1 MNRLEYFKNVQNAQA
16 NSNQGPKVQIN
27 TEQLIQQ
34 VQSNTNLNDSFLDR
48 LIEDLESN
56 SHNTT
61 HLDHPQTSTN
71 YSLRSESYDH
81 PQTSSNDTPH
91 SEPILSNKRPRTKRG
106 REFLD
111 LMNSAD
117 DSQQSIDDGMGIMTR
132 QMNYQLAPIHEMNK
146 RKRIEREQFQ
156 NAVDIECEK

>member
-34 VQSNTNLNDSFLDR
+34 VQSDTNLNDSFLDR

-71 YSLRSESYDH
+71 YSLRSESYDR
-81 PQTSSNDTPH
+81 PQTSNSQQF
-91 SEPILSNKRPRTKRG
+91 S
-106 REFLD
+106 
-111 LMNSAD
+111 SAD
-117 DSQQSIDDGMGIMTR
+117 LSS
-132 QMNYQLAPIHEMNK
+132 
-146 RKRIEREQFQ
+146 RIRSNGYEFTKSFLR
-156 NAVDIECEK
+156 A

>member
-1 MNRLEYFKNVQNAQA
+1 M
-16 NSNQGPKVQIN
+16 
-27 TEQLIQQ
+27 
-34 VQSNTNLNDSFLDR
+34 DR

-81 PQTSSNDTPH
+81 PQTSSNGTPH
-91 SEPILSNKRPRTKRG
+91 SESILSNKRPRTKRG